1 MASGQAG
8 TSFAARGGVRCNYIS
23 KAGTAQRHVGTEQ
36 RPSFGRAAVTSGGS
50 RRNTLRARLHDKRGS
65 RGVMPIQ
72 AKHSAIPEAQVS
84 LPEFVWSAID
94 VRFNVVF

>member
-1 MASGQAG
+1 
-8 TSFAARGGVRCNYIS
+8 
-23 KAGTAQRHVGTEQ
+23 
-36 RPSFGRAAVTSGGS
+36 
-50 RRNTLRARLHDKRGS
+50 
-65 RGVMPIQ
+65 MPIQ